1 MNKIINT
8 DGLISKQMVLD
19 EIDQM
24 PTVTDADGVKY
35 IEKTC
40 LKIRISMLRPVDAVL
55 VRHGHWETDGMIMDD
70 GEYLMTRC
78 TACGEA
84 YEYGYN
90 MPFCPNCGA
99 DMRENDENY

>member
-1 MNKIINT
+1 MKDNII
-8 DGLISKQMVLD
+8 SRAAVLD
-19 EIDQM
+19 EINKM
-24 PTVTDADGVKY
+24 PTVTDANGVKY

-40 LKIRISMLRPVDAVL
+40 LRIRINMLRPVDAVP
-55 VRHGHWETDGMIMDD
+55 VVHGRWETDGIMMND

-99 DMRENDENY
+99 DMRKNDENH

>member
-1 MNKIINT
+1 MR
-8 DGLISKQMVLD
+8 LI
-19 EIDQM
+19 
-24 PTVTDADGVKY
+24 DADSLIEPFLPFKGMSMSVKMFLAAVNNA
-35 IEKTC
+35 KT
-40 LKIRISMLRPVDAVL
+40 IDTTP

-99 DMRENDENY
+99 DMRENDENH